1 MANTPSMSSLKNNL
15 VNKVFRGNSNPF
27 MNLCV
32 TATGTGLGA
41 VSYKLGQMCLDS
53 SSGNWF
59 LCTATAG
66 SGTWVKINA

>member
-1 MANTPSMSSLKNNL
+1 MAAHGQLRKNL
-15 VNKVFRGNSNPF
+15 INKVFGGRGNF
-27 MNLCV
+27 LTTLAI

-41 VSYKLGQMCLDS
+41 VNYKLGMMVLDS
-53 SSGNWF
+53 SSSNWF

>member
-1 MANTPSMSSLKNNL
+1 MAKEQNGPGLRQHFN
-15 VNKVFRGNSNPF
+15 NKVCRGDNIYQR
-27 MNLCV
+27 LCV
-32 TATGTGLGA
+32 TSTGTGLGSK
-41 VSYKLGQMCLDS
+41 SYRIGQCVLDS

>member
-1 MANTPSMSSLKNNL
+1 MAGTLKRNL
-15 VNKVFRGNSNPF
+15 INKVFGGRADF
-27 MNLCV
+27 MNTLLV
-32 TATGTGLGA
+32 TATGTGRGA
-41 VSYKLGQMCLDS
+41 VSYKVGTMCLDS